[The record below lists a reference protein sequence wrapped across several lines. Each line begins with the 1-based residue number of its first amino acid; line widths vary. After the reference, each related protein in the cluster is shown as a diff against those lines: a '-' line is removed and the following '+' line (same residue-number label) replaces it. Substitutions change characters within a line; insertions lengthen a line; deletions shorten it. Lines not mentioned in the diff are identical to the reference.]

1 MQTALIW
8 PREILR
14 NTEKYRNIQGN
25 TEKYRRIQGNTEKYR
40 ETQRNTGNCSAN
52 LAGKYLETT
61 LDRLPHFSQVKV
73 NYVEAKLNE
82 QILNQNPA
90 YVINPGL
97 MTEKS

>member
-14 NTEKYRNIQGN
+14 NTEKYRN
-25 TEKYRRIQGNTEKYR
+25 IQGNTEKYR

>member
-1 MQTALIW
+1 MAA
-8 PREILR
+8 
-14 NTEKYRNIQGN
+14 GN
-25 TEKYRRIQGNTEKYR
+25 TEKYREIQEYTGKYREIQENTGKYREIQRNTEKYR

-90 YVINPGL
+90 
-97 MTEKS
+97 

>member
-1 MQTALIW
+1 MFPAQVDGHLVA
-8 PREILR
+8 
-14 NTEKYRNIQGN
+14 NT
-25 TEKYRRIQGNTEKYR
+25 
-40 ETQRNTGNCSAN
+40 CSAN